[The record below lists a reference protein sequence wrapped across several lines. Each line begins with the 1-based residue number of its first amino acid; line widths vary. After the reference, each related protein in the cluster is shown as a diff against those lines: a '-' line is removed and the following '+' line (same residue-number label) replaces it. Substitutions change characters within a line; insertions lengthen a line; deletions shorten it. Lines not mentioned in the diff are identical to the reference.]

1 MKATMF
7 RGTYNIPFCSSE
19 YTPCVPSNNVT
30 PKQSESAVVIPVVIP
45 EKPSER
51 AVVIPE
57 NDGNPCVI
65 PENEEYRSVTFFFS
79 LVNNKYLICE

>member
-30 PKQSESAVVIPVVIP
+30 HKHDVKQSESVDVIP
-45 EKPSER
+45 EKPSES

-57 NDGNPCVI
+57 NDGKPSVI
-65 PENEEYRSVTFFFS
+65 PENDEYRSVTSFF
-79 LVNNKYLICE
+79 L